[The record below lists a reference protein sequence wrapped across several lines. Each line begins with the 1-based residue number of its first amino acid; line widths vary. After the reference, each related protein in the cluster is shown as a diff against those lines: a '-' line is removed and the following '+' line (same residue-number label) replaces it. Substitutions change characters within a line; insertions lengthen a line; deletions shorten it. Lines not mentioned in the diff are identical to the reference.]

1 MKNKEELIKDYLAE
15 PLKIG
20 DKVYVYK
27 SKFSDYTILDNIDR
41 TKTYYTK
48 IISVNDD
55 NTLTVK
61 FDGYRENTNIIPD
74 FIAEKCVLHIGYNP
88 FSKKCWNTEVR
99 FSAFALESILYNIG
113 FDKRIKVFKT
123 EKFGE
128 VEIPELNWNPVIV
141 NSDGNE
147 ISYQRDFVW
156 SLNEKQLLIESIY
169 NNIEIGKIIIRK
181 RSWDYVENRVKC
193 GIIENTSFKDI
204 VDGKQR
210 LNAILGFVMNEFP
223 DLNGFY
229 FKDLS
234 NSAQNNFM
242 NFQSVSY
249 GEIGEN
255 ATDKTVQVIFLN
267 INFAGVQMSKE
278 HIDFVKSIK
287 L

>member
-1 MKNKEELIKDYLAE
+1 M
-15 PLKIG
+15 
-20 DKVYVYK
+20 
-27 SKFSDYTILDNIDR
+27 DNIDR